1 MSTSRKILYFLFLL
15 AALVGINWLAS
26 FVSVRWDLTED
37 QRYSVSDATK
47 RLLQD
52 LDRTIH
58 VSVYLAGDFPPGF
71 ERLESATRETLEEF
85 KTYADGKLTYRFIDP
100 SAAAT
105 EEKRGQQYQQLV
117 NAGLI
122 PTTLFD
128 NEQGKRTEKL
138 IFPGAIV
145 EADTL
150 AVPVQLLK
158 GNKSSSSE
166 EQLNQS
172 YEGVEFQ
179 LASAIRQLIPAPRKR
194 IGLVVSH
201 TGASPAG
208 FSDLIATL
216 QQKYDVFLDVNNPA
230 SYEGLN
236 ALLVLKPDQRF
247 TDDEKYKLDQ
257 FVVGGGKALFF
268 VDGAKVDTIS
278 PEGTYAQPLDLNLSD
293 LFFKW
298 GVRVNANLVK
308 DLNSAKILLNVG
320 SMGEK
325 PQLQPLPWRF
335 YPLLNRF
342 GNSPITRNIDAVYTR
357 YLSSLDTVG
366 GAGGIRRTPLL
377 MTSPYTKNLT
387 APLLVAYNEARQ
399 QPEPSEY
406 RGGIQLASVL
416 LEGTFTSIFQNRILP
431 DDPRKGTFQASGSKG
446 KVLLCADGDVVVNDF
461 DLRRNT
467 PFPLGYDRVS
477 QNIFGNKD
485 FVLHALDYMLDPN
498 GLITARSK
506 QISIRLLDKIRAQ
519 AERTRWQFLN
529 LLLPIGLIGLF
540 GAVRYGLRRRKFG
553 RQA

>member
-1 MSTSRKILYFLFLL
+1 MKFLLLL
-15 AALVGINWLAS
+15 AALIGINWLSS
-26 FVSVRWDLTED
+26 FVSLRWDLTED
-37 QRYSVSDATK
+37 KRYSVSDATK
-47 RLLQD
+47 RLLEE
-52 LDRTIH
+52 LDRQIH
-58 VSVYLAGDFPPGF
+58 VSVYLSGDFPPGF

-85 KTYADGKLTYRFIDP
+85 KNYADGKLTYQFIDP
-100 SAAAT
+100 SVAAT

-117 NAGLI
+117 KAGLT

-145 EADTL
+145 EADSL

-179 LASAIRQLIPAPRKR
+179 LASAIRQLVPTPRKR
-194 IGLVVSH
+194 LGLVVSH
-201 TGASPAG
+201 TSASPAG

-216 QQKYDVFLDVNNPA
+216 QQKYDVFLDVNNPV
-230 SYEGLN
+230 SYEGLD

-247 TDDEKYKLDQ
+247 SEDEKYKLDQ

-278 PEGTYAQPLDLNLSD
+278 PEGTFAQPLDLNLGD

-308 DLNSAKILLNVG
+308 DLNSAAILLNVG
-320 SMGEK
+320 NMGES
-325 PQLQPLPWRF
+325 PQLKPLPWRF
-335 YPLLNRF
+335 FPLLNRF
-342 GNSPITRNIDAVYTR
+342 GPSPITRNIDAVYTR

-366 GAGGIRRTPLL
+366 GAGQVRRTPLL
-377 MTSPYTKNLT
+377 MTSPYTKILA
-387 APLLVAYNEARQ
+387 APVLVAYNEARQ

-406 RGGIQLASVL
+406 RGGTQLASVL
-416 LEGTFTSIFQNRILP
+416 LEGTFASLFQNRILP
-431 DDPRKGTFQASGSKG
+431 DDPRKGTFKASGPNG
-446 KVLLCADGDVVVNDF
+446 KVLICADGDVIVNDF
-461 DLRRNT
+461 DTRRNT

-477 QNIFGNKD
+477 QNVFGNKD
-485 FVLHALDYMLDPN
+485 FVLHALDYMLDPD
-498 GLITARSK
+498 GLITARAK
-506 QISIRLLDKIRAQ
+506 QISIRPLDKIRVQ
-519 AERTRWQFLN
+519 EERTPWQIFN
-529 LLLPIGLIGLF
+529 LLLPIGFIGLF
-540 GAVRYGLRRRKFG
+540 GAVRYVLRRRKFG